1 MYRIV
6 LAFHVVIC
14 STIVVGCSGPAK
26 SNRPETARVSGTVTH
41 KGQPIEGATIMFL
54 PKVPPG
60 NGAGGLTD
68 SSGKFRLTTFESGDG
83 AVPGSYLVT
92 VIKTRIEDNPK
103 AKTDPNEP
111 PEVHVHLLPAKY
123 ANPRDSGF
131 AAEVEKGGE
140 NQFTFDL
147 KD

>member
-6 LAFHVVIC
+6 FVFHVVIC
-14 STIVVGCSGPAK
+14 STLVVGCSGRAK
-26 SNRPETARVSGTVTH
+26 SNRPETVPVSGIVTH
-41 KGQPIEGATIMFL
+41 KGQPIEGATIMFF

-68 SSGKFRLTTFESGDG
+68 SSGEYRLTTFESADG

-92 VIKTRIEDNPK
+92 VMKTRVEANPK
-103 AKTDPNEP
+103 AKHDPNEP
-111 PEVHVHLLPAKY
+111 PEHHVNLLPERY
-123 ANPRDSGF
+123 TNPQGSGF
-131 AAEVEKGGE
+131 TAEIKKGDA